1 MKTLTVGTDVSK
13 ESLDVAVRVSDAEKR
28 EDLGKFENKE
38 KGFRKL
44 AKAVEKKARKEG
56 VEQIVLILEPTG
68 GYEYPLAL
76 FAKEQGWEIFMPNP
90 YRVRKWAESEGIRA
104 KTDKVDARMLT
115 DYGIEKYK
123 KLHQWK
129 PLPEE
134 IAKLNEMLKR
144 MDNIEESIRQEENRL
159 GAMDFR
165 GLVAKGAIASI
176 ERTISFLKQELKRL
190 EEDIDKLLDEN
201 PEFREQAKRLRTVPG
216 IGKKNCLPFLV
227 LMHRWKI

>member
-1 MKTLTVGTDVSK
+1 M
-13 ESLDVAVRVSDAEKR
+13 E
-28 EDLGKFENKE
+28 
-38 KGFRKL
+38 
-44 AKAVEKKARKEG
+44 
-56 VEQIVLILEPTG
+56 
-68 GYEYPLAL
+68 
-76 FAKEQGWEIFMPNP
+76 
-90 YRVRKWAESEGIRA
+90 
-104 KTDKVDARMLT
+104 
-115 DYGIEKYK
+115 IEKYK

-227 LMHRWKI
+227 LMHRWKNMTEDLLSKKLLVAYVGLDPMPFESGKNCPQTFSHLS